1 MRAPTELP
9 RCAYLCG
16 MNRLRPFFIFHFSF
30 FIFHSLL
37 SCSGSSDA
45 LLEQGRKALS
55 QGNPREAI
63 ESLNLAIEANEKNAR
78 AFNARG
84 VAYFE
89 LKDYTNALLDYER
102 AAQLQPEWYQPY
114 FNRARL
120 RVEQH
125 DWEGALK
132 DFSEAVSRQPDSS
145 EVYANRGMV
154 LYQLQRLP
162 EAGHDFDKAIQLKP
176 TDPTARFNRGNVR
189 FRQRDYKGAVLDFEA
204 AVRAD
209 AKFGKAF
216 HALGLARISL
226 GQREVGCLNL
236 KQSDKLGYPDAKDAV
251 TTYCR

>member
-1 MRAPTELP
+1 MK
-9 RCAYLCG
+9 
-16 MNRLRPFFIFHFSF
+16 RLQFFFILPFSF
-30 FIFHSLL
+30 FILHSLL

-63 ESLNLAIEANEKNAR
+63 ESLNLAIEANDKNAR

-84 VAYFE
+84 VAYFS

-114 FNRARL
+114 FNRGRL
-120 RVEQH
+120 RVEQQ

-132 DFSEAVSRQPDSS
+132 DFTEAVGRQSDSS

-154 LYQLQRLP
+154 LYQLGRLP
-162 EAGHDFDKAIQLKP
+162 EAGHDFDRAIELKP
-176 TDPTARFNRGNVR
+176 TDATARFNRGNVR

-204 AVRAD
+204 AIRAEPT
-209 AKFGKAF
+209 FGKAF

-236 KQSDKLGYPDAKDAV
+236 KQADKLGYPDAKDAV
-251 TTYCR
+251 TAYCR

>member
-1 MRAPTELP
+1 
-9 RCAYLCG
+9 
-16 MNRLRPFFIFHFSF
+16 MNCLRHFFILSFSF
-30 FIFHSLL
+30 FIFRFVSA
-37 SCSGSSDA
+37 CSGSSDA

-55 QGNPREAI
+55 EGNPREAI
-63 ESLNLAIEANEKNAR
+63 ESLNLAIQANDKNAR

-120 RVEQH
+120 RVEQR
-125 DWEGALK
+125 DWESALK

-154 LYQLQRLP
+154 LYQMQRLP
-162 EAGHDFDKAIQLKP
+162 EAGHDFDKAIRLKP
-176 TDPTARFNRGNVR
+176 TDATARFNRGNVR
-189 FRQRDYKGAVLDFEA
+189 FRQGNYKGAVLDFEA
-204 AVRAD
+204 AVRGNT
-209 AKFGKAF
+209 KFGKAF

-236 KQSDKLGYPDAKDAV
+236 KQADKLGYPDAKDAV
-251 TTYCR
+251 VAYCR